1 MKRWDMKRRDLLKL
15 AGSAAALATL
25 GAPAIAQSGWPQ
37 KDKTVK
43 VIVPFPP
50 GAANDA
56 LGRLLA
62 ERLQARFGCTAVVE
76 NRVGGAGL
84 IGTKAVIQAEP
95 DGYTLLASAFNTAVM
110 PLVLKAADFNPEVD
124 LEIVARTAVAPLVC
138 VMTASRPEKTLA
150 EVIAAAKADPTKWSF
165 AISSLGSAGHLATID
180 FLRRTGAKIPMVPY
194 RGTQPALTDIM
205 AGAVNLL
212 IDPSFALLP
221 ATSDSSKARAL
232 GIAAT
237 QRSVLAPAI
246 PTMAE
251 AGLPGFEFNSWY
263 GVWAPKGTP
272 KAIQATINTLLQ
284 ETMRDATIA
293 KRLTTTLIEP
303 VAESIDAS
311 KAFIRSEIVRAGELL
326 KSVNFEPT

>member
-1 MKRWDMKRRDLLKL
+1 V
-15 AGSAAALATL
+15 
-25 GAPAIAQSGWPQ
+25 WPQ

-62 ERLQARFGCTAVVE
+62 ERLQAKFGCTAIVE
-76 NRVGGAGL
+76 NRIGGAGL

-110 PLVLKAADFNPEVD
+110 PIVLKAADFNPEVD
-124 LEIVARTAVAPLVC
+124 LEVVARTAVAPLVC
-138 VMTASRPEKTLA
+138 VMSAGRPEKNLA
-150 EVIAAAKADPTKWSF
+150 EVIAAAKADPTKWNF
-165 AISSLGSAGHLATID
+165 AISSLGSAGHLATIE
-180 FLRRTGAKIPMVPY
+180 FLRRSGAKIAMIPY

-205 AGAVNLL
+205 AGAVSLL
-212 IDPSFALLP
+212 IDPTFALLP
-221 ATSDSSKARAL
+221 VIQEGGKEGGKARAL
-232 GIAAT
+232 GIATAK
-237 QRSVLAPAI
+237 RSVLAPDI
-246 PTMAE
+246 PTLAE

-272 KAIQATINTLLQ
+272 KAIQTTLNTLVQ
-284 ETMRDATIA
+284 DTMRDPAVI
-293 KRLTTTLIEP
+293 KRLTATLIEP

-326 KSVNFEPT
+326 KSVNFQPT